1 MITDSK
7 PPLLYLIISHD
18 VFRKVYIYPQTFS
31 SCLKTSFSK
40 NTYTK
45 NSFHHFYRIISKMA
59 KSLTCLPLGKTS
71 FDDTFV
77 VDLAY
82 DTLINNVII
91 KINDLKISNLK
102 FLIYRVMNSETTE
115 AKFNYN
121 DMILWKV
128 SIPENEE
135 YRLEGVNEN
144 NINDKLYGE
153 KLRPNHTFVSY
164 FPVDS
169 TNSTDIDIIVQVP
182 ATTGKCLP
190 KFYLSNKKFAV
201 TKYRFGLISFFSR

>member
-1 MITDSK
+1 
-7 PPLLYLIISHD
+7 
-18 VFRKVYIYPQTFS
+18 
-31 SCLKTSFSK
+31 
-40 NTYTK
+40 
-45 NSFHHFYRIISKMA
+45 MA

-153 KLRPNHTFVSY
+153 KLRPNRTFVSY

-190 KFYLSNKKFAV
+190 MVYLSNKKFALSHIL
-201 TKYRFGLISFFSR
+201 YFFLFDQAKGKWKIRTWMRQI

>member
-1 MITDSK
+1 
-7 PPLLYLIISHD
+7 
-18 VFRKVYIYPQTFS
+18 
-31 SCLKTSFSK
+31 
-40 NTYTK
+40 
-45 NSFHHFYRIISKMA
+45 MA

-71 FDDTFV
+71 FDDTLSV
-77 VDLAY
+77 NVAKE
-82 DTLINNVII
+82 NNIDGVYI
-91 KINDLKISNLK
+91 KINEKISDLK
-102 FLIYRVMNSETTE
+102 FLVYCKMQSQIME
-115 AKFNYN
+115 ADYN

-153 KLRPNHTFVSY
+153 KLRPNRTFVSY

-169 TNSTDIDIIVQVP
+169 TNSITMTDIDIIIQVP

-190 KFYLSNKKFAV
+190 TFYLSNKKFAV
-201 TKYRFGLISFFSR
+201 TKYRFLI